1 MSASPPLRAEV
12 IGCGANAYERSAS
25 LAAAPLADLGTEFD
39 RSPALALAGTTNLR
53 DRILRD
59 GPMHSVASMV
69 EAVHQALLAGNPPS
83 IRPDDMLASTR
94 PFDRVIALGEW
105 S

>member
-1 MSASPPLRAEV
+1 MSASPPSRAAV

-25 LAAAPLADLGTEFD
+25 MAAAPSAHLGALCD
-39 RSPALALAGTTNLR
+39 RAPALARTATTNLR

-59 GPMHSVASMV
+59 GPMPSAAGMV